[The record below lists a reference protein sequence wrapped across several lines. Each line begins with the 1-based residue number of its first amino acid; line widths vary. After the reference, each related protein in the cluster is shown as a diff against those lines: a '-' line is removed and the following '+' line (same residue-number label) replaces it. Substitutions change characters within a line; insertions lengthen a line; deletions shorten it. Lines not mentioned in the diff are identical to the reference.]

1 PDHAMDSFTSL
12 CVRDRVDVGLM
23 LEVTAADDSRPD
35 GSLPSRASLTAHNEG
50 VEGEVIEIRSHLP
63 GFTLTTDSLP
73 APLGTQASSTFFDI
87 TWAVDDCA
95 LATSPDTARTGSHV
109 GAT

>member
-1 PDHAMDSFTSL
+1 
-12 CVRDRVDVGLM
+12 
-23 LEVTAADDSRPD
+23 
-35 GSLPSRASLTAHNEG
+35 LPSRASLTAHNEG

-95 LATSPDTARTGSHV
+95 LATSPDTARTGPHV
-109 GAT
+109 GPTVRAETDGQTTERSVQRSLPGDFTLQLGLLAAANCPS